1 MGSVGS
7 TCEESRPRKKI
18 KKRVLVA
25 ADMGKVMKIGNGVF
39 LTLFVATAGFAF
51 TIAYPTQGNGKE
63 DSANTEARGLSSL
76 GGGNILRAVDARQL
90 SQLGGGNILRDLSAL
105 GGGNIL
111 RSLPRPQASPLYYH
125 LPVRAT
131 GTKRAASFDLI
142 DSHDGFGRFVKRG
155 MSPDTMFDQIDSGA
169 GFGRF
174 VKRDAAFDMIDHDG
188 FGRFV

>member
-18 KKRVLVA
+18 KKQVLVA
-25 ADMGKVMKIGNGVF
+25 ADIKKVCIGRNFRAVQGVMKIGNGVF

-51 TIAYPTQGNGKE
+51 TTAYPTQGNGKE

-125 LPVRAT
+125 LPVRHVGCNGCENDSPVSRAT
-131 GTKRAASFDLI
+131 GT
-142 DSHDGFGRFVKRG
+142 
-155 MSPDTMFDQIDSGA
+155 
-169 GFGRF
+169 
-174 VKRDAAFDMIDHDG
+174 
-188 FGRFV
+188 

>member
-1 MGSVGS
+1 
-7 TCEESRPRKKI
+7 
-18 KKRVLVA
+18 
-25 ADMGKVMKIGNGVF
+25 MKIGNGVF

-51 TIAYPTQGNGKE
+51 TTAYPTQGNGKE

-125 LPVRAT
+125 LPVRHVGCNGCENDSPVSRAT

>member
-1 MGSVGS
+1 VK
-7 TCEESRPRKKI
+7 SRDHAEKSRSRWGH
-18 KKRVLVA
+18 KRRFTFAETLGAVQ
-25 ADMGKVMKIGNGVF
+25 GVMKIGNGVF

-51 TIAYPTQGNGKE
+51 TTAYPTQGNG
-63 DSANTEARGLSSL
+63 NEARGLSSL

-131 GTKRAASFDLI
+131 GGTKRAASFDLI

>member
-1 MGSVGS
+1 
-7 TCEESRPRKKI
+7 
-18 KKRVLVA
+18 
-25 ADMGKVMKIGNGVF
+25 MKIGNEVF
-39 LTLFVATAGFAF
+39 LTIFVATAGFAF
-51 TIAYPTQGNGKE
+51 TTAYPTQGNGKE
-63 DSANTEARGLSSL
+63 DSANTEARGLSS
-76 GGGNILRAVDARQL
+76 
-90 SQLGGGNILRDLSAL
+90 L

-188 FGRFV
+188 F